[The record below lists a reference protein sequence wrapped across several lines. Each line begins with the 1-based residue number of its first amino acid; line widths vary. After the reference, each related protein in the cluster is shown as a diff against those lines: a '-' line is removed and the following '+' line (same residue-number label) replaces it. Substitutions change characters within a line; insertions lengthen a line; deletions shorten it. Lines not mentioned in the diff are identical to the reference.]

1 MYQMTQGF
9 FFLNNHHNF
18 PSYIQQNIL
27 EYNYNIPLMVGK
39 GHHQASYHLAE
50 STYCRPRQSFSPCG
64 SEDSLLQTLGSS

>member
-1 MYQMTQGF
+1 
-9 FFLNNHHNF
+9 
-18 PSYIQQNIL
+18 
-27 EYNYNIPLMVGK
+27 MVGK